1 MAEQPRT
8 NQPAANQL
16 RILGIDPGLTRC
28 GVGVVDLGVGRKVSL
43 VSVDVYRTEPTLPL
57 DQRIGSI
64 GDRIEQLILEAKPQV
79 IALERVYADVNVRS
93 VMGTAQISG
102 VVLLLAN
109 RHGIPIA
116 MHTPTEVKA
125 AVTGSGR
132 ANKEQVG
139 NMVAKILGLA
149 EVPKPAD
156 AADSLAIAICHG
168 WRGAGATAGSNG
180 GGSQGSGGTLT
191 AAQRAWHAAERAAAA
206 KREG

>member
-1 MAEQPRT
+1 
-8 NQPAANQL
+8 
-16 RILGIDPGLTRC
+16 
-28 GVGVVDLGVGRKVSL
+28 VGVVDLTVGRKVAL
-43 VSVDVYRTEPTLPL
+43 VEVDVFRSAPEAAL
-57 DQRIGSI
+57 DERIGSI
-64 GDRIEQLILEAKPQV
+64 GNRIDALIARLKPDV
-79 IALERVYADVNVRS
+79 IALERVFADVNVRS

-125 AVTGSGR
+125 AVTGSGK
-132 ANKEQVG
+132 ANKDQVG
-139 NMVAKILGLA
+139 NMVAKILGLD

-168 WRGAGATAGSNG
+168 WKGAGAAV
-180 GGSQGSGGTLT
+180 SQESALT
-191 AAQRAWHAAERAAAA
+191 PAQRAWHAAATAAAR

>member
-1 MAEQPRT
+1 MT
-8 NQPAANQL
+8 NNL

-28 GVGVVDLGVGRKVSL
+28 GVGIIELGVGRKVSL
-43 VSVDVYRTEPTLPL
+43 VSVDVFRSEPTMPL
-57 DQRIGSI
+57 EERIGSI
-64 GDRIEQLILEAKPQV
+64 GNRIEQLIIAAKPQV
-79 IALERVYADVNVRS
+79 IAIERVYADVNVRS

-132 ANKEQVG
+132 ANKDQVG

-168 WRGAGATAGSNG
+168 WRGAGASSVSLGNT
-180 GGSQGSGGTLT
+180 TLT
-191 AAQRAWHAAERAAAA
+191 AAQQAWHAAERAAAV
-206 KREG
+206 KRER

>member
-1 MAEQPRT
+1 VYKRQ
-8 NQPAANQL
+8 
-16 RILGIDPGLTRC
+16 
-28 GVGVVDLGVGRKVSL
+28 
-43 VSVDVYRTEPTLPL
+43 VYRSEPSSAL
-57 DQRIGSI
+57 DERIGSI
-64 GDRIEQLILEAKPQV
+64 GNRIDALIARIKPDV
-79 IALERVYADVNVRS
+79 IALERVFADVNVRS

-125 AVTGSGR
+125 AVTGNGK
-132 ANKEQVG
+132 ANKDQVG
-139 NMVAKILGLA
+139 AMVAKILGLA

-168 WRGAGATAGSNG
+168 WRGAGAAVS
-180 GGSQGSGGTLT
+180 SDSGLT
-191 AAQRAWHAAERAAAA
+191 PAQRAWHAAATAAAR